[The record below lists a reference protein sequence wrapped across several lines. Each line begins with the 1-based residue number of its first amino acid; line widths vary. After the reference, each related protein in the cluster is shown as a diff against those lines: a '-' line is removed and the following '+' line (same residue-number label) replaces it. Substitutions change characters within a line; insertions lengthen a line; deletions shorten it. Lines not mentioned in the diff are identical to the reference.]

1 MPAAHIAT
9 RGCPQAARA
18 AALAPEASRPWLA
31 GALAAHADEALPD
44 LCLLASNAFARD
56 PLAQAG
62 YLNRHLGHFGLPPI
76 ALRENHR
83 PLAPIN
89 LCAATVGDA
98 VNGGPLVSV
107 LMAVHNAAR
116 RVDAA
121 MRSVLDQT
129 WRHLELIVIDDAS
142 DDGSWARILA
152 VAAGDARVRPLRLPR
167 QLGPFGAKMIGLQ
180 HAQGSLIT
188 CHDADDWSHPEKIAR
203 QAVPLRARQ
212 DLIATTSCWVRV
224 DDEGRFHARQRW
236 PLMRWNPSSTL
247 FRRDPVL
254 ARAGAWDVVRTGADS
269 EFLDRLK
276 AVFGAD
282 AVHRVGQ
289 PLAFGSHRPD
299 SLTTDAVTGFDAH
312 GHSAPREAYAS
323 AWHQWHT
330 RVRRRGATP
339 WVPPGL
345 GVAAAHRAFDAPMAL
360 RIPFG
365 DIEACQ
371 DSAGR
376 PGFMEDTAHRPA
388 WLAASAGLGRTAT
401 LAALLQ
407 GEVLTDGRH
416 ARRHPRLAGV
426 LAWGRKPSA
435 RQAERLAHLL
445 GLPVRWLEDGFLRSF
460 LPGPQ
465 HPPLS
470 ILVDDEG
477 VHYDAARPSALESLL
492 NSAQHLLTGDLAEQT
507 ARARAL
513 IDAHGL
519 SKYNHAPS
527 LRRRH
532 AVAGGPVL
540 RPGDRQRILLV
551 DQTAGDLSIT
561 HGGAH
566 PPHFAGML
574 RAALEEHPRATVYIK
589 THPEVSLG
597 HKQGHFTQ
605 LRDSERVVVLR
616 EAIEPRSLIAEMD
629 QVFVVTSTLG
639 FEALL
644 AGKPVTCFGQPW
656 YAGWG
661 LTDDRQVIAR
671 RTRRRGVDELFAAAY
686 LRGARYLDP
695 ETHERGTVFDVIHWL
710 VRQRRMAGLI

>member
-1 MPAAHIAT
+1 VPAAHIAT
-9 RGCPQAARA
+9 HGCAQAACA
-18 AALAPEASRPWLA
+18 AALAPEAARPWLA
-31 GALAAHADEALPD
+31 RALAAQADEALPD

-62 YLNRHLGHFGLPPI
+62 YLNRHLGHFGLSPI
-76 ALRENHR
+76 ALRDNHR
-83 PLAPIN
+83 PLAPTN
-89 LCAATVGDA
+89 LRAANVGDA
-98 VNGGPLVSV
+98 VNDGPLVSV
-107 LMAVHNAAR
+107 LMAVHNAVQ

-129 WRHLELIVIDDAS
+129 WRQLELIVVDDAS
-142 DDGSWARILA
+142 DDGSWTRILA
-152 VAAGDARVRPLRLPR
+152 AAAGDARVRPLRLPR

-203 QAVPLRARQ
+203 QAAPLRARP

-254 ARAGAWDVVRTGADS
+254 TRAGAWDVVRTGADS

-289 PLAFGSHRPD
+289 PLAFGSHRPG
-299 SLTTDAVTGFDAH
+299 SLTTDVATGFDAH

-323 AWHQWHT
+323 AWRQWHA
-330 RVRRRGATP
+330 RVRRRGSTP
-339 WVPPGL
+339 WLPPGL
-345 GVAAAHRAFDAPMAL
+345 GVAAAHRAFDAPAAV
-360 RIPFG
+360 RIPVD
-365 DIEACQ
+365 DIHACRL
-371 DSAGR
+371 SAGR
-376 PGFMEDTAHRPA
+376 PGFLEDAAHRPA
-388 WLAASAGLGRTAT
+388 WLATSTGLGRVPT
-401 LAALLQ
+401 LAALLE
-407 GEVLTDGRH
+407 GELLADGRH
-416 ARRHPRLAGV
+416 ARRQPRLAGV

-435 RQAERLAHLL
+435 RRAEGLAERLD
-445 GLPVRWLEDGFLRSF
+445 LPVRWLEDGFLRSF

-492 NSAQHLLTGDLAEQT
+492 NSAQQWLDGELADQT

-527 LRRRH
+527 LRRH
-532 AVAGGPVL
+532 QAVAGGPLL

-551 DQTAGDLSIT
+551 DQTAGDLSIV

-566 PPHFAGML
+566 AGHFAAML
-574 RAALEEHPRATVYIK
+574 RAALQEHPHATVYIK

-597 HKQGHFTQ
+597 RKQGHFAH
-605 LRDSERVVVLR
+605 LRNTDRVVLLR

-661 LTDDRQVIAR
+661 LTHDRQPMAR
-671 RTRRRGVDELFAAAY
+671 RARRRSVDELFAAAY

-695 ETHERGTVFDVIHWL
+695 ETHERGTVFDVIQWL
-710 VRQRRMAGLI
+710 VRQRRLAGLV